1 MAKPHIININEEMS
15 KEASFCSS
23 KADFFAEELTEI
35 YTILAVSKNKMSS
48 TNIVYSHNTEAQIQC
63 ITLHLTVALSAQLPS
78 LGSTNK
84 GP

>member
-35 YTILAVSKNKMSS
+35 YTTLAVSKNKISS
-48 TNIVYSHNTEAQIQC
+48 TDIVHSTRHRGTNTAHHAAPHHQP
-63 ITLHLTVALSAQLPS
+63 V
-78 LGSTNK
+78 
-84 GP
+84 